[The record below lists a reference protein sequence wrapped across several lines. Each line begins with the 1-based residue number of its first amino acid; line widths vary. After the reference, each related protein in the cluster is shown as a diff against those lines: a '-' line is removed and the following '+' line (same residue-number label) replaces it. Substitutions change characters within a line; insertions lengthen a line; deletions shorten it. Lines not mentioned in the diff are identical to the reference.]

1 MKNPP
6 TMRNSVEYIECTNI
20 LVTYFFFTLHFSHFI
35 PPKWAIIWNRMQCY
49 KNFNTSVVEIIMNT
63 SKIFFQSNNKLM
75 AFVGM
80 LKVNCSLKCILWA
93 RKCQCVCIKRNVRL
107 STLVGLFFLHFFRVL
122 RSIKWIESER
132 ETKVLLWMTIDE
144 LLLNTNVDNGNY
156 ARDFMWLYGW
166 YFVCGCMR
174 VGATE
179 EIYGLISQW
188 ECKFWRWIKMFDT
201 DNVNLIHLLEAT
213 HTQTPSRT
221 TSNASYFYYTQCV
234 MIMLM

>member
-1 MKNPP
+1 MCRNVKSNAFPWGRGKNLLKTHEKPSITMEFQSNFNLRCFLFLCCPKKERKFMKNPP

-107 STLVGLFFLHFFRVL
+107 STLVGLFFLHFGF
-122 RSIKWIESER
+122 
-132 ETKVLLWMTIDE
+132 
-144 LLLNTNVDNGNY
+144 Y
-156 ARDFMWLYGW
+156 A
-166 YFVCGCMR
+166 
-174 VGATE
+174 
-179 EIYGLISQW
+179 
-188 ECKFWRWIKMFDT
+188 
-201 DNVNLIHLLEAT
+201 
-213 HTQTPSRT
+213 P
-221 TSNASYFYYTQCV
+221 
-234 MIMLM
+234 